1 MCIGAVK
8 PQLSSVKTV
17 AAPPPREG
25 DNARSR
31 ADDASDSLSD
41 SEAASQAPTQSIK
54 DKGSSGVE
62 EGDTSAGDEDGG
74 GGEGGGGG
82 GSGDEGGRGG
92 GSGDEGGGGRVEE
105 HGHKGTQQNGSP
117 PGKARR
123 KGDTSVQSDVDGEGE
138 GVREHAETRGGKEG
152 EESRK
157 RKRQS
162 DTEGTEARK
171 ERKEG
176 EESRKRK
183 RQSDTEGTEA
193 RKERGS
199 GGEDRGR
206 GERKKKVAEVKRTG
220 KEVAESAPPQ
230 VSTPKARGGYRQR
243 HEKSAASKPNRYKN
257 VERSALRMML
267 EAAPSVISQVRMRF
281 QLLAFM
287 RDGVLLNKAASA
299 RNTNIGLLLDAAQQ
313 VMEDHER
320 YNKFFSAV
328 CDAMDAGMGER

>member
-8 PQLSSVKTV
+8 PHLSSVKTV
-17 AAPPPREG
+17 APPPPREG

-31 ADDASDSLSD
+31 KDDASESLSD
-41 SEAASQAPTQSIK
+41 SEAASQALTQSING
-54 DKGSSGVE
+54 KGSSDGE
-62 EGDTSAGDEDGG
+62 EGDKSAGDEDSG

-105 HGHKGTQQNGSP
+105 HGRKGTQQNGSP

-138 GVREHAETRGGKEG
+138 GVREHAETRGG
-152 EESRK
+152 
-157 RKRQS
+157 
-162 DTEGTEARK
+162 
-171 ERKEG
+171 KEG

>member
-8 PQLSSVKTV
+8 PHLSSVKTV
-17 AAPPPREG
+17 APPPPREG

-31 ADDASDSLSD
+31 KDDASESLSD
-41 SEAASQAPTQSIK
+41 SEAASQALTQSING
-54 DKGSSGVE
+54 KGSSDGE
-62 EGDTSAGDEDGG
+62 EGDKSAGDEDSG

-105 HGHKGTQQNGSP
+105 HGRKGTQQNGSP

-183 RQSDTEGTEA
+183 RQSDTEGT